1 MITEDY
7 VSFETA
13 KLLKENGFNEGC
25 HSAWLYN
32 PKEDN
37 SEYFVEYLAKGVE
50 NNTELEQFNEPD
62 TDWAYSAPTL
72 QMAMKWLRYEKNIHI
87 KVHCSGHRNYLV
99 YAQSLVTAFPDFC
112 IESATCSFNT
122 YEEAVEAA
130 IKYCLTNLI

>member
-7 VSFETA
+7 VSFEIS
-13 KLLKENGFNEGC
+13 KLLKEKGFDEQC
-25 HSAWLYN
+25 MYMYDSKHTLYSTFEQCRQITRN
-32 PKEDN
+32 N
-37 SEYFVEYLAKGVE
+37 S
-50 NNTELEQFNEPD
+50 
-62 TDWAYSAPTL
+62 DWIHYVGKLNIVPIAVPTI

>member
-7 VSFETA
+7 VSFEVA
-13 KLLKENGFNEGC
+13 KLLKEKGFDENTLMIYSQDGNFMLNGVIEDTYQV
-25 HSAWLYN
+25 LY
-32 PKEDN
+32 
-37 SEYFVEYLAKGVE
+37 A
-50 NNTELEQFNEPD
+50 
-62 TDWAYSAPTL
+62 APTL

-122 YEEAVEAA
+122 YEEAVNSA
-130 IKYCLTNLI
+130 IKHCLTNLIK